1 MFDAASPRRLL
12 LVVVGDDRRTQPR
25 TQGDK
30 TMNAAYRFAELPS
43 NSSVASFVTLLVSG
57 WFLVASGAILADPAS
72 PYTQRAQSQTVPA
85 PQFARVADARLA
97 TITVEGY
104 RAADVRLAT
113 LTVEG
118 HRTAD
123 VRLATLTVEG
133 RRLADVQPVAATG
146 QAGRLQ
152 PQTL

>member
-1 MFDAASPRRLL
+1 
-12 LVVVGDDRRTQPR
+12 
-25 TQGDK
+25 
-30 TMNAAYRFAELPS
+30 MNAYRFAELPS

-85 PQFARVADARLA
+85 PQFARAADARLA
-97 TITVEGY
+97 TITVEGH
-104 RAADVRLAT
+104 RTADVRLAT

-123 VRLATLTVEG
+123 VRLATLTIEGRRTADVRLATFTVEG
-133 RRLADVQPVAATG
+133 RRLADVQPVAATVE
-146 QAGRLQ
+146 ARRLQ